1 LTALLPIRILLA
13 GSFVLLASCGDPDS
27 DFARPREK
35 RTQPVEL
42 VLLENGRPD
51 PSVLA
56 DEQIVYRGNGEEP
69 QTLDPHLAEGV
80 PSTHI
85 LRDLFEGLTAESPDG
100 DVIPGA
106 AARWNISRD
115 ARTYTFYLRRDSEWS
130 NGDPVLAEDFVYGL
144 RRSANPETASNS
156 AVMLLPILNAREVLA
171 GELPV
176 EELGISLLDE
186 FTLQITL
193 TGPTP
198 YFLGL
203 LTHPATYPVNRRNVE
218 EFGARFSRP
227 GNLVSNGAFVL
238 KDWKPRVSI
247 ELEKNPRYREADHT
261 LIERVMYLPI
271 EDLSAEITQFRSG
284 ALDWTNEVPNNQ
296 FKWLQ
301 KYYPDELVISPW
313 MGSYFFGF
321 NLSTE
326 PFVENPDLRAALIL
340 AIDRQVI
347 TDKVT
352 QFGEQPSFALVP
364 PGIDG
369 YVPFSPGY
377 ADWSQEQRNEEA
389 RRLYELAG
397 YSREEPLRVEIRY
410 NTSENHKK
418 IALAV
423 ASMWKQTLGVIAT
436 LVNEEFRVFLQ
447 NRQQKAITQV
457 FRVGWISDYN
467 DPYSFLE
474 MFRSGHGQND
484 YAYNNSTFDAL
495 LDEVGTERVRARRER
510 LMFEA
515 ERTLLSD
522 FVIIPIYTYVTKR
535 LVDQHLRGWQ
545 TNVMDHHLTR
555 HMFKLKSRI
564 PGAAPPADQAVLR
577 ELEAESMPAAESES
591 EQDSDTE
598 SVTEKESASQAEPV
612 PVQSTD
618 AVPSSDPGGVAAA
631 AVDDA
636 EQENQPEVETEQ
648 LIEDQQEDNGP

>member
-1 LTALLPIRILLA
+1 LTASLPSRIFL
-13 GSFVLLASCGDPDS
+13 SSSIVLLASCGAQDS
-27 DFARPREK
+27 DFARPRESRK
-35 RTQPVEL
+35 QPVEL
-42 VLLENGRPD
+42 VLLEDGRPS
-51 PSVLA
+51 PAVLA
-56 DEQIVYRGNGEEP
+56 ENQVVYRGNGEEP
-69 QTLDPHLAEGV
+69 QTLDPHLAQGV

-85 LRDLFEGLTAESPDG
+85 LRDLFEGLTTESSNG
-100 DVIPGA
+100 EVIPGA

-115 ARTYTFYLRRDSEWS
+115 ARTYTFYLRRDSMWS
-130 NGDPVLAEDFVYGL
+130 NGDPVIAQDFVYSL

-156 AVMLLPILNAREVLA
+156 AVMLLPIQNAREVLA

-186 FTLQITL
+186 YTLQITL

-198 YFLGL
+198 YFLGM

-218 EFGARFSRP
+218 EFGDRFSRP
-227 GNLVSNGAFVL
+227 GNLVSNGAYVL
-238 KDWKPRVSI
+238 KDWKLRVSV
-247 ELEKNPRYREADHT
+247 ELERNPRYREADQT
-261 LIERVMYLPI
+261 LIERVLYLPI

-301 KYYPDELVISPW
+301 RYYPDELVTSPW

-321 NLSTE
+321 NLITE
-326 PFVENPDLRAALIL
+326 PFVDNPDLREALIL

-369 YVPFSPGY
+369 YVPFSPEY
-377 ADWSQEQRNEEA
+377 ADWSQEGRNEEA

-397 YSREEPLRVEIRY
+397 YSTDEPLRVEIRY

-418 IALAV
+418 IALAI
-423 ASMWKQTLGVIAT
+423 ASMWKQVLGVNAS

-447 NRQQKAITQV
+447 NREQKIITQV
-457 FRVGWISDYN
+457 FRAGWISDYN

-474 MFRSGHGQND
+474 MFRTGHGRND
-484 YAYNNSTFDAL
+484 YAYSNSTFDAL

-515 ERTLLSD
+515 ERVLLSD
-522 FVIIPIYTYVTKR
+522 FVVIPIYTYVTKR
-535 LVDQHLRGWQ
+535 LVDPHLRGWQ
-545 TNVMDHHLTR
+545 NNVMDHHLTR
-555 HMFKLKSRI
+555 YMFKLKSRE
-564 PGAAPPADQAVLR
+564 PGGAAPPV
-577 ELEAESMPAAESES
+577 
-591 EQDSDTE
+591 
-598 SVTEKESASQAEPV
+598 QAEMAPDV
-612 PVQSTD
+612 GAEEAPAGELAED
-618 AVPSSDPGGVAAA
+618 EAA
-631 AVDDA
+631 AVETTVPDGRVEA
-636 EQENQPEVETEQ
+636 EPGEENTSEKEGEG
-648 LIEDQQEDNGP
+648 L